1 MNEKDYM
8 AEEVYRIKK
17 NYETRLYDLE
27 QENEKMLEQ
36 YQIRSE
42 DTIQALRR
50 NLTNE
55 EIKFS

>member
-1 MNEKDYM
+1 M

-17 NYETRLYDLE
+17 DYETRLYDLE

-55 EIKFS
+55 